1 MTYHHPYCEQQ
12 FPYVLPRHVNPVVPA
27 HVPSDDTVRVEVGEA
42 LLVVD
47 FVVVVV
53 GFVVVV
59 EEPALD
65 ELVEVFT
72 ELELDE
78 LEHVPPTG
86 LHPVP
91 Q

>member
-1 MTYHHPYCEQQ
+1 M
-12 FPYVLPRHVNPVVPA
+12 LPLQVNPVVPA
-27 HVPSDDTVRVEVGEA
+27 HVPSLEIFSVGLGLALLFVE
-42 LLVVD
+42 LVVD
-47 FVVVVV
+47 FVVEVVV
-53 GFVVVV
+53 GLIEV
-59 EEPALD
+59 EEATFD

-78 LEHVPPTG
+78 PEQVPPTG